1 MIKTVRVRLRP
12 TVEQTQKLWQSAGAS
27 RFAYNWAVGYEE
39 KNYINGGKFIDDC
52 ELRRIFTELKKQ
64 PEYNWLYGT
73 SNNITKQAIKDACNA
88 YKKFFKIQKTGEK
101 FTKNVIEKAKRL
113 NKKLTLRDMNG
124 YPKFKK
130 RNKVEPGFYND
141 PIKLKYKNGKFLI
154 EKVGWVRIS
163 EPERITVV
171 VFSNPHIKYDGKYW
185 YISVGAETENPQVEL
200 SGEVVGI
207 DVGIKDL
214 AVCSNDMK
222 FKNINK
228 KPKTKKQTKKLRR
241 LQRKVSRKYEVLYKY
256 QKSKKGGKFVK
267 TSNIVKLEKKIKLVN
282 RKIANIRLNH
292 IHQATAAIVK
302 TKPSRVVM
310 ESLNIRGM
318 MKNRHLSKAIG
329 EQGLHSFKSIMKYKC
344 EWNGIEF
351 VEADRFY
358 PSSKKCVVCGNIK
371 KDLKLSDRTYRC
383 PVCGNVID
391 RDYQAALN
399 LSTYQIS

>member
-1 MIKTVRVRLRP
+1 MIMAIKVRLRP
-12 TVEQTQKLWQSAGAS
+12 TAEQLKKLWQSAGVS
-27 RFAYNWAVGYEE
+27 RFAYNWAIGYEE
-39 KNYINGGKFIDDC
+39 NNYINGGKFIDDC

-64 PEYNWLYGT
+64 PGFSWLYET

-113 NKKLTLRDMNG
+113 NRKLTLRDMNG
-124 YPKFKK
+124 YPQFKK
-130 RNKVEPGFYND
+130 RNKVEPSFYND
-141 PIKLKYKNGKFLI
+141 PIKLKYKNGKFLL

-163 EPERITVV
+163 EPERITTVS
-171 VFSNPHIKYDGKYW
+171 FSNPHIKYDGKYW
-185 YISVGAETENPQVEL
+185 YISVGVEVEQPEIEL
-200 SGEVVGI
+200 TGEVVGI
-207 DVGIKDL
+207 DVGVKDL
-214 AVCSNDMK
+214 AICSNEMK

-228 KPKTKKQTKKLRR
+228 KQKTKKQTKKLRR
-241 LQRKVSRKYEVLYKY
+241 LQRKVSRKY
-256 QKSKKGGKFVK
+256 QKNKKGGKFVK
-267 TSNIVKLEKKIKLVN
+267 TSNIVKLEKNIKLVH

-310 ESLNIRGM
+310 ESLNIKGM

-329 EQGLHSFKSIMKYKC
+329 EQGLYNFKSMLKYKC
-344 EWNGIEF
+344 EFYGIDF
-351 VEADRFY
+351 VEADRWY
-358 PSSKKCVVCGNIK
+358 PSSKKCIVCGNIK